1 MTKSNNLSLPGS
13 QPTEGGIWMDS
24 FEEIWELV
32 REELKSEFSEAVYNL
47 WLKELKLVSFEGGS
61 VVLSIVEF
69 KRKII
74 QRKFFDTLCGA
85 FEKVMGFKIDV
96 ILVEPD
102 TQAEENA
109 DLAGISVGINGSTLM
124 PYVSNTFETF
134 VVGSSNKFAHAAAQA
149 VAANPG
155 KAYNPLFIYGSS
167 GLGKTHLL
175 SAIGHEIQLNNPG
188 ANIIFTHG
196 EAFTNEI
203 VSHLA
208 QKNMEAFH
216 NKYRNADVLL
226 VDDVQF
232 IAGREST
239 QEEFFHTFNE
249 LSRREN
255 QIVLT
260 SDRPPKEITTL
271 DERLRT
277 RFEWGLIA
285 DVQPPDIETRM
296 AIVKRKAQM
305 LNLDITDEVV
315 QYIASKLKNNI
326 RQLEGAVKKMQAFI
340 NLHGAQMNTATA
352 QNAIRDILSESEPV
366 AVTCERI
373 IEEVART
380 FGVDP
385 SEIRSRKRDATTAQV
400 RRVAIFVISEMTGL
414 PTKAIGEEFNRDH
427 STVIYSLNEI
437 KKEMS
442 RNSSLKAT
450 INDIIKNV
458 EKLKS

>member
-1 MTKSNNLSLPGS
+1 
-13 QPTEGGIWMDS
+13 
-24 FEEIWELV
+24 
-32 REELKSEFSEAVYNL
+32 
-47 WLKELKLVSFEGGS
+47 
-61 VVLSIVEF
+61 
-69 KRKII
+69 
-74 QRKFFDTLCGA
+74 
-85 FEKVMGFKIDV
+85 
-96 ILVEPD
+96 
-102 TQAEENA
+102 
-109 DLAGISVGINGSTLM
+109 
-124 PYVSNTFETF
+124 
-134 VVGSSNKFAHAAAQA
+134 
-149 VAANPG
+149 
-155 KAYNPLFIYGSS
+155 
-167 GLGKTHLL
+167 
-175 SAIGHEIQLNNPG
+175 
-188 ANIIFTHG
+188 
-196 EAFTNEI
+196 
-203 VSHLA
+203 
-208 QKNMEAFH
+208 MEAFH

-305 LNLDITDEVV
+305 LGLDITDEVV

-366 AVTCERI
+366 DVICERI

-385 SEIRSRKRDATTAQV
+385 AGIRSRKRDASTAQV
-400 RRVAIFVISEMTGL
+400 RRVAIYVISEMTGL
-414 PTKAIGEEFNRDH
+414 STEAIGGEFGRDH
-427 STVIYSLNEI
+427 STVIYSLSVI
-437 KKEMS
+437 KKEMA
-442 RNSSLKAT
+442 RNSSLRAT

>member
-1 MTKSNNLSLPGS
+1 
-13 QPTEGGIWMDS
+13 MDS
-24 FEEIWELV
+24 FEDIWKLV
-32 REELKSEFSEAVYNL
+32 REELKNEFSEAVYNL
-47 WLKELKLVSFEGGS
+47 WLKELKLVSFESSS
-61 VVLSIVEF
+61 VVLSIAEF

-74 QRKFFDTLCGA
+74 ERKFFDSLCNA
-85 FEKVMGFKIDV
+85 FERVMGFKIDV
-96 ILVEPD
+96 ILVEP
-102 TQAEENA
+102 EGVVGENA
-109 DLAGISVGINGSTLM
+109 GQVSSGAGGTVFSSVT
-124 PYVSNTFETF
+124 NTFDTF

-155 KAYNPLFIYGSS
+155 MAYNPLFIYGKS

-175 SAIGHEIQLNNPG
+175 SAIAHEIRINRPD

-208 QKNMEAFH
+208 QKDMAGFH
-216 NKYRNADVLL
+216 DKYRNADVLL

-239 QEEFFHTFNE
+239 EEEFFHTFNE
-249 LSRREN
+249 LTRRDN

-271 DERLRT
+271 EERLRT

-296 AIVKRKAQM
+296 AIVKRKAQLLD
-305 LNLDITDEVV
+305 LNISDEVV

-340 NLHGAQMNTATA
+340 NLHGAQMNIATA
-352 QNAIRDILSESEPV
+352 QNAIKDILSESEPV
-366 AVTCERI
+366 DVTCERI

-380 FGVDP
+380 YGVDAVDL
-385 SEIRSRKRDATTAQV
+385 RSKKRDANTAMV
-400 RRVAIFVISEMTGL
+400 RRVAMHVISEMTGL
-414 PTKAIGEEFNRDH
+414 PTKAIGNEFNRDH
-427 STVIYSLNEI
+427 STVIYSLGEI
-437 KKEMS
+437 KKDMA
-442 RNSSLKAT
+442 RNSSLKST

-458 EKLKS
+458 EKQKS